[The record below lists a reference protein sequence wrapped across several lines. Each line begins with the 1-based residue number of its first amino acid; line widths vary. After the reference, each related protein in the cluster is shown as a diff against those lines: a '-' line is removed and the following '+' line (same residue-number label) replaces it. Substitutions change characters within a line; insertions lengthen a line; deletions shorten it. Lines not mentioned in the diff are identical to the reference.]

1 MKVLATFAMLCAM
14 TTSLLAQGASSL
26 RGTVTDPQKAVIA
39 TAKITLTDKS
49 AGISRSAVSSETGEF
64 QFLQIR
70 PGMYSLTVESAGF
83 ATRQVDGVKLLVDT
97 PATVDVALELATSA
111 STVSVVADVAQ
122 LNTVD
127 ASVGNAFQQ
136 KQIESLPLQTR
147 NVVQL
152 LSLQPGVT
160 QNGEVMGARRDQNNI
175 LLDGV
180 DNNDNQNPLSGQN
193 GSNPSSSNAG
203 VASTT
208 TATQGF
214 NSSLPVPLDS
224 VQEFRV
230 TVAGQ
235 SAFNGRSSGGQV
247 SLVTKSGS
255 NELHGSAY
263 EYNRNTAYAANDW
276 FSNRAGVPR
285 AQLVRNQFG
294 ASLGGPVKKNRLFY
308 FGNYERRIDA
318 SQRVQTRFVPSETLK
333 AGKVMFKTTDG
344 QLFSLAP
351 SDVTAVDPLHIGS
364 TQTMLNILKS
374 YPVGN
379 SPQTGS
385 DGGLNFSGYIFNA
398 PVKLDYRTYVTK
410 FDWLVDNA
418 GKHTV
423 SFRGTLSNNGETRT
437 AAQFPGQEAAS
448 QLLSDNRGFGI
459 RYTALLKPTLTN
471 TANVGLN
478 RIGFDQ
484 TGAAGSSFTLGALS
498 TQQNFNRASGR
509 INPTWNLSDD
519 LNWTKGSHTV
529 NGGIN
534 FRFVD
539 NRVLNYSNSYPSY
552 SMSRGVLLGLG
563 QDIYTSALNSVAN
576 GNPNLS
582 LANATA
588 VTNAFGDLLGVINS
602 YSATYQFQ
610 KDGTA
615 LVFGVPR
622 QNDFV
627 AHNYE
632 FYLQDS
638 WKINPK
644 LTVTYGLHY
653 EYDSVPYEV
662 DGTQVIT
669 TPGLDQYFA
678 NRVGAQAAGIPGN
691 QLPNADR
698 LTYSLNGPANG
709 KPSWYAPDK
718 NNFAPRLAIAYAPN
732 SKTVIRAGAGMAYD
746 QFGNDLVTNVASTG
760 SLGLSTTLS
769 NPAATDFT
777 TSARY
782 GTGVLPTLPAAPQG
796 GFPYTPP
803 NVSSI
808 SGTYV
813 GIMPD
818 LKAPYSYLLNASVSR
833 QLKDNFTLEV
843 GYTGR

>member
-1 MKVLATFAMLCAM
+1 
-14 TTSLLAQGASSL
+14 
-26 RGTVTDPQKAVIA
+26 
-39 TAKITLTDKS
+39 
-49 AGISRSAVSSETGEF
+49 
-64 QFLQIR
+64 
-70 PGMYSLTVESAGF
+70 
-83 ATRQVDGVKLLVDT
+83 
-97 PATVDVALELATSA
+97 
-111 STVSVVADVAQ
+111 
-122 LNTVD
+122 
-127 ASVGNAFQQ
+127 
-136 KQIESLPLQTR
+136 
-147 NVVQL
+147 
-152 LSLQPGVT
+152 
-160 QNGEVMGARRDQNNI
+160 
-175 LLDGV
+175 
-180 DNNDNQNPLSGQN
+180 
-193 GSNPSSSNAG
+193 
-203 VASTT
+203 
-208 TATQGF
+208 
-214 NSSLPVPLDS
+214 
-224 VQEFRV
+224 
-230 TVAGQ
+230 
-235 SAFNGRSSGGQV
+235 
-247 SLVTKSGS
+247 
-255 NELHGSAY
+255 
-263 EYNRNTAYAANDW
+263 
-276 FSNRAGVPR
+276 
-285 AQLVRNQFG
+285 
-294 ASLGGPVKKNRLFY
+294 
-308 FGNYERRIDA
+308 
-318 SQRVQTRFVPSETLK
+318 
-333 AGKVMFKTTDG
+333 
-344 QLFSLAP
+344 
-351 SDVTAVDPLHIGS
+351 
-364 TQTMLNILKS
+364 
-374 YPVGN
+374 
-379 SPQTGS
+379 
-385 DGGLNFSGYIFNA
+385 
-398 PVKLDYRTYVTK
+398 
-410 FDWLVDNA
+410 
-418 GKHTV
+418 
-423 SFRGTLSNNGETRT
+423 
-437 AAQFPGQEAAS
+437 
-448 QLLSDNRGFGI
+448 
-459 RYTALLKPTLTN
+459 
-471 TANVGLN
+471 
-478 RIGFDQ
+478 
-484 TGAAGSSFTLGALS
+484 
-498 TQQNFNRASGR
+498 
-509 INPTWNLSDD
+509 
-519 LNWTKGSHTV
+519 
-529 NGGIN
+529 
-534 FRFVD
+534 
-539 NRVLNYSNSYPSY
+539 
-552 SMSRGVLLGLG
+552 MSRGVLLGLG

-615 LVFGVPR
+615 LAFGVPR

-843 GYTGR
+843 GYTGRMSHKLLVQQDVYSPLIYFKDPKSGSTWVQTDTAMRQLSDGGVTPAAVKANPSLVPTNAFVENMFPALANNYIPGSASANYFYGIYKNNAGSDLDLLHQLDRVTSAKFPNCIVATGCYTFFAPQGSSNPSWSNAGFANYNAMLVTLRHSLSKGFAFDLNYTWSHSIDNGSTAASGANRSGGVLQNAFVLNASRGSSDFDTRHLINANVTYALPFGKGKSLLNTSHKWLDEIVGGWQVSSLIRVQSGQPKTIQGSGVFPTNYWNSSIAIPKGASPASGLFTDNQGNPSLFQSNLVTSAYQDSYPGQAGFRGIVRTPWQRNVDLSVQKEFPLPWERHSLQFRAEAFNAFNFVNFTTVNLSLADPGTFGEFSAAQDPRVLQLALRYSF